1 MAYIL
6 CRGTARAGRRGG
18 ETRNY
23 CLNPKPLAIR
33 RFAKTPRLK
42 CTKAADT
49 VDRDLPEKA
58 DALRVRA
65 AARGPAFALKLG
77 SSY

>member
-1 MAYIL
+1 VPQP
-6 CRGTARAGRRGG
+6 GPGGPARS

-23 CLNPKPLAIR
+23 YLKTEPFAIH